1 MSTSEQYTV
10 SKVTSKLTLNAK
22 FELIKYKVNAQA
34 VTDET
39 IAQQA
44 EQLSLAMLQ
53 MQMQLSG
60 AQL

>member
-39 IAQQA
+39 ISTTGGTIEFGNVADA
-44 EQLSLAMLQ
+44 KCS
-53 MQMQLSG
+53 
-60 AQL
+60 